1 MKFDKL
7 YNKLICESP
16 ELIDINNFLRC
27 VFLLIKN
34 KKANLISIGNLM
46 AQFREEGVFFDPY
59 YDYIIETL
67 EKFFVKAKVDPI
79 TQNTVYKVFD
89 RLLLKK

>member
-34 KKANLISIGNLM
+34 KKVNLISIGNLM
-46 AQFREEGVFFDPY
+46 A
-59 YDYIIETL
+59 
-67 EKFFVKAKVDPI
+67 
-79 TQNTVYKVFD
+79 
-89 RLLLKK
+89 